1 MTVREIA
8 SADRDWVAEIV
19 TQHFASPRVVSR
31 GELYDARVLPGFIV
45 ERHGAAAGL
54 YQYHAVGRELQL
66 VVVAAVQPGQGV
78 GRRLLQHAVSFA
90 KHRQYQRIWLV
101 TTNNNTRAIGFYRH
115 LGWNQCAVHVDAV
128 TTARAIK
135 PEIPLTDDA
144 GEPIRDEI
152 EFEFHLT

>member
-19 TQHFASPRVVSR
+19 TQHFATPRVVSR

-78 GRRLLQHAVSFA
+78 GRRLLQHTPYRLPNTANTNVS
-90 KHRQYQRIWLV
+90 
-101 TTNNNTRAIGFYRH
+101 G
-115 LGWNQCAVHVDAV
+115 
-128 TTARAIK
+128 
-135 PEIPLTDDA
+135 
-144 GEPIRDEI
+144 
-152 EFEFHLT
+152 